1 MRASFALYLNRAL
14 YIAAKWA
21 ICVPLG
27 SDVRRCK
34 RGNYDSITYVAM
46 AQDRTTRKKLLGQRK
61 PGADPKPRVR
71 ASEGS
76 LTDVFGIR
84 VGHAHNIEA
93 RTGCTVVLCE
103 ADGAVAGVDV
113 RGAAPGT
120 RETDL
125 LDPGNL
131 VERVHAIVL
140 TGGSVFGLDSACGV
154 VRYLEERG
162 VGFET
167 GVARVPI
174 VPAAVIFDLAVG
186 DSRVRPDS
194 QMGYEASARATS
206 DAVEEGA
213 VGAGAGAMVGKI
225 LGAGRASAG
234 GVGTASMKLSSGATV
249 GVLVVVN
256 SFGDIVDPASGQ
268 ILAGARS
275 QDGRGWLDTSREI
288 ERGAFARGDD
298 KANHW
303 QGALFSA
310 IENTTLAVVAT
321 DAALTKAQAR
331 KIASMAHDGMARA
344 IRPIHTMFDGDTIFA
359 LSTGAIKSDV
369 TTIGSVAAN
378 LLSLAIIRVGR
389 RARARKTR

>member
-1 MRASFALYLNRAL
+1 ML
-14 YIAAKWA
+14 AKVA
-21 ICVPLG
+21 ICVPKNFDARLCRKG
-27 SDVRRCK
+27 IY
-34 RGNYDSITYVAM
+34 NSITYIVM
-46 AQDRTTRKKLLGQRK
+46 NQDRTSRKKILGQRASGEGRK
-61 PGADPKPRVR
+61 LRLK

-76 LTDVFGIR
+76 LTKVPGIR
-84 VGHAHNIEA
+84 VGHAHNIAA

-103 ADGAVAGVDV
+103 AEGAVAGVDV

-125 LDPGNL
+125 LDPSNL

-154 VRYLEERG
+154 VRFLEERG
-162 VGFET
+162 VGFDT

-186 DSRVRPDS
+186 DSSLRPNS
-194 QMGYEASARATS
+194 QMGYEACERASS
-206 DAVEEGA
+206 DAIEEGR
-213 VGAGAGAMVGKI
+213 VGAGAGATVGKI
-225 LGAGRASAG
+225 LGAGLASAG
-234 GVGTASMKLSSGATV
+234 GVGTASIKLSSGVTI

-256 SFGDIVDPASGQ
+256 SFGDIIDPASGR

-275 QDGRGWLDTSREI
+275 PQGSGWLDTPRAI
-288 ERGAFARGDD
+288 ERGPFAHRDD
-298 KANHW
+298 EANTS
-303 QGALFSA
+303 QDNSFPA

-344 IRPIHTMFDGDTIFA
+344 IRPIHTMFDGDTVFA
-359 LSTGAIKSDV
+359 LSTGTVQADV
-369 TTIGSVAAN
+369 TTIGSVASD
-378 LLSLAIIRVGR
+378 LLARAITRVGR
-389 RARARKTR
+389 MSSARKAR